1 MVVGAEGADLIGW
14 LIDSATASAPLAAVR
29 NGEEFVTEL
38 RDMPHGWY
46 ALGGIGLLVG
56 LCAVAFWM
64 YRHEGRGGASARLR
78 TWLAVVRCAVIVTV
92 AIILLDPIRVR
103 ILRQW
108 IDSYT
113 IVLVDDSSSMG
124 LADTYRDEAARARVK
139 NVVDLEDGAAI
150 RRTDLI
156 QRLFEANDRALLK
169 GLASHNRVK
178 LYTFGDE
185 PKLQASIRAG
195 WETRSDADVDDATG
209 AAALTDVEHAS
220 LTLGARGAATNL
232 ERALR
237 RTVESLGSAPI
248 AGVVVLT
255 DGSVNEGAPPPELAR
270 YARERRIPLYPIG
283 IGDPS
288 PPRNVRVAEVV
299 APENAFQG
307 DPFPITVRTTA
318 DGLDGETI
326 ELVLSEL
333 DTHRGGAAR
342 ELERKSVR
350 VGSGGAIENVI
361 FERTQNRVGRFV
373 YTVVAPLLD
382 AESVADDNSK
392 QISVNV
398 IDARTRVLIVSGE
411 PSWQY
416 LFVSRL
422 LQRDKTFDVSC
433 WLQSADLSAVRD
445 GNTVIDHLPILP
457 EELFAYDLVIL
468 ADPSSDDLT
477 EDWCRLLDTFV
488 TEHGGGLLYLA
499 ARPNTPALMRAPWF
513 APVRDMLPVVV
524 DPEADLILN
533 QIGHYQSTPGQI
545 EIPESAFG
553 HPVLSTGAD
562 VASTKLAWRGV
573 GDIYWYY
580 PVLRE
585 KPAATVLMRHGGAR
599 MRNGYGG
606 HVLAALQ
613 FVGAGR
619 TGFLAFD
626 SSWRW
631 RRYDVNLFDR
641 FWVQLSRYLSE
652 GKLLGG
658 SKRGMILTERDQ
670 YAIGDAVSVSA
681 RLFNEHY
688 EPISQAEVHAR
699 YTIDHERHEFLLSAR
714 SDQPGWF
721 DGRFVPDRIGAYEI
735 RITLPGSSPDESV
748 EIVREIRVARPNIEI
763 TKPQMA
769 RADLMALADGSFG
782 GRYFDVDGVGDLA
795 DLIPDLHAEIPIRSR
810 PTTLWDNG
818 WTLAW
823 LVVLLS
829 IEWGLRKWNRLL

>member
-1 MVVGAEGADLIGW
+1 MVDW
-14 LIDSATASAPLAAVR
+14 LIHATSAVASLAAVR

-38 RDMPHGWY
+38 RDIPQGWY
-46 ALGGIGLLVG
+46 ALGGIGLLAG
-56 LCAVAFWM
+56 LCGVAFWM
-64 YRHEGRGGASARLR
+64 YRHEGRGGASARVR
-78 TWLAVVRCAVIVTV
+78 TLLAVVRCAVIVTV
-92 AIILLDPIRVR
+92 AVILLDPIRVR
-103 ILRQW
+103 ILRKW

-124 LADTYRDEAARARVK
+124 LADTYRDESARVHVK
-139 NVVDLEDGAAI
+139 NVVDLEDGASI

-156 QRLFEANDRALLK
+156 PRLLEANDRALLK
-169 GLASHNRVK
+169 GLAARNRVK
-178 LYTFGDE
+178 LYTFSDE
-185 PKLQASIRAG
+185 PELQATIRAG
-195 WETRSDADVDDATG
+195 WEVRSGGDEDDSIG
-209 AAALTDVEHAS
+209 AVTTTDVEHATLS
-220 LTLGARGAATNL
+220 LGARGTATNL

-237 RTVESLGSAPI
+237 RTIESLGSAPI

-255 DGSVNEGAPPPELAR
+255 DGGVNQGAAPSELAR
-270 YARERRIPLYPIG
+270 YARERRIPVYPIG

-288 PPRNVRVAEVV
+288 PPRNVRIAEVV
-299 APENAFQG
+299 APDNAFQG
-307 DPFPITVRTTA
+307 DPFPIKVRVTA
-318 DGLDGETI
+318 DGLDGERI
-326 ELVLSEL
+326 ELVLREL
-333 DTHRGGAAR
+333 DTQRGGAAR
-342 ELERKSVR
+342 EVERKSVR
-350 VGSGGAIENVI
+350 VGPGGAIENVI

-373 YTVVAPLLD
+373 YKVEAPLLD

-392 QISVNV
+392 QVSVNV

-457 EELFAYDLVIL
+457 EELYAYDLVIL
-468 ADPSSDDLT
+468 ADPSPDDLN

-499 ARPNTPALMRAPWF
+499 ARPHTPALLRAPWF
-513 APVRDMLPVVV
+513 APVRDMLPVAI

-533 QIGHYQSTPGQI
+533 QIGHYQSTPGPI

-553 HPVLSTGAD
+553 HPVLRTGAD
-562 VASTKLAWRGV
+562 VASAKLAWRGV
-573 GDIYWYY
+573 GDVYWYY

-681 RLFNEHY
+681 RLFDEHY
-688 EPISQAEVHAR
+688 EPIQQTDVRAR
-699 YTIDHERHEFLLSAR
+699 YRIDHERHDFLLASR
-714 SDQPGWF
+714 PDQPGWF
-721 DGRFVPDRIGAYEI
+721 EGRFVPDRIGAYEI
-735 RITLPGSSPDESV
+735 SLTLPGTSPDESV

-763 TKPQMA
+763 IRPQMA
-769 RADLMALADGSFG
+769 RTDLMTLADGSFG

-823 LVVLLS
+823 LVMLLS